1 MFGVRSDDGARMAI
15 QVVVPR
21 RTTAVTTILSPERAI
36 IGRVNPDRPSHA
48 VSGGQDRP
56 PADTNDALVERVARG
71 DQEAFAELYDLVA
84 PRVHSIVLRVLRD
97 PAMAEEVT
105 QEVMIEL
112 WRQAP
117 RFEPGRGTVTGWAS
131 TIAHRRAID
140 RVRSSQSARDRDQ
153 RDHDQTLGQVRHD
166 EVAEQVEVR
175 LERER
180 VASAM
185 DSLRPEQRESI
196 ELAYYSGYTYR
207 EVAEVLDVPEGTIK
221 TRIRTGLIRMR
232 RQLEVT

>member
-1 MFGVRSDDGARMAI
+1 MYGHPEVA
-15 QVVVPR
+15 PR
-21 RTTAVTTILSPERAI
+21 RTIDVTRILSPERAI
-36 IGRVNPDRPSHA
+36 IGEVSPDRPLRA
-48 VSGGQDRP
+48 VLGGEDHP
-56 PADTNDALVERVARG
+56 PADTNAALVERVARG
-71 DQEAFAELYDLVA
+71 DQDAFAGLYDLVA
-84 PRVHSIVLRVLRD
+84 PRVHSVVLRVLRD

-105 QEVMIEL
+105 QEVMVEL

-117 RFEPGRGTVTGWAS
+117 RFDAGRGTVAGWAT

-140 RVRSSQSARDRDQ
+140 RVRSSQSSRDRDQ
-153 RDHDQTLGQVRHD
+153 RDHDVSRAQVRHD
-166 EVAEQVEVR
+166 EVAEQVEGR

-180 VASAM
+180 VTGAM
-185 DSLRPEQRESI
+185 DVLTPEQRESI
-196 ELAYYSGYTYR
+196 ELAYFTGYTYR